1 MEKNL
6 QEAERWLIKAGG
18 AKAANALFDIYW
30 EIGTEESYRKMIETV
45 EPFSKTNNGAAIR
58 LSKAYK
64 EGKGVEKDPAKAA
77 EVISELMSSKRSK
90 DMSDSE

>member
-30 EIGTEESYRKMIETV
+30 EIGTEESYRKMVETV
-45 EPFSKTNNGAAIR
+45 EPFAKTNNGAAMR

-64 EGKGVEKDPAKAA
+64 EGKGVERDPEKAA
-77 EVISELMSSKRSK
+77 EIIRQFNSSKK
-90 DMSDSE
+90 